1 MLTRLADSVSNTGV
15 NGLFN
20 GMAAFSPVS
29 GLDGAGRTHS
39 RVSSTSAPEANRVLG
54 EWLQTIADVLRVS
67 TENTARA
74 DNSVAGILGSI
85 GVVERSG
92 GAGAVSGLMTQAMS
106 HYDNAKN
113 FSNPRPTA
121 GAQASLPVLH
131 GQLMTTQVAQATAAA
146 AFWGQNAALIQ
157 SVIAQLPGVAAML
170 ADSADTEFVARAVDK
185 LGDVARVGQEYVA
198 RSVAMQGHAAG
209 LAQVAGAEQLMAHGA
224 MSVYAGLP
232 GPSRLAFERSYLGVF
247 PPRLTASLQPV
258 VPVFDRL
265 LPDLGSIPG
274 NGFAVPD
281 MPEAVAAAF
290 EDSPLPRT
298 LRDAFSAAGLSALG
312 NAATPA
318 HVVAEYGMP
327 NPEVLEQVAAKAP
340 GGSAA
345 TQAASAGLGQIAPQ
359 PGGAFGGGA
368 VPAGGAPLGGAAMP
382 VPAGAGAGA
391 GAGAA
396 GGFAPGQTIAAG
408 GGASSGAGGAAA
420 GPMGAGT
427 RGRGAGRVGGGR
439 HAAREVGGSAASAAG
454 AIGAGAAGAGIGGAL
469 GAGAGMAG
477 RPLSGVGN
485 GMPGAGGNAA
495 PGLTQGAA
503 GGTGGNA
510 AGSRGGAMAAGP
522 MGASRGAD
530 KKGKPN
536 AKVKA
541 VTSAVERDGNLEAL
555 LGESPLVLPTVIG
568 SNVRG

>member
-1 MLTRLADSVSNTGV
+1 
-15 NGLFN
+15 
-20 GMAAFSPVS
+20 MAAFSPVS

-67 TENTARA
+67 TENTSRA

-281 MPEAVAAAF
+281 MPEAVSAAF

-345 TQAASAGLGQIAPQ
+345 TQAASAGLGQVAPQ

-368 VPAGGAPLGGAAMP
+368 PLGGAAMP
-382 VPAGAGAGA
+382 GPAGAGAG
-391 GAGAA
+391 
-396 GGFAPGQTIAAG
+396 
-408 GGASSGAGGAAA
+408 
-420 GPMGAGT
+420 
-427 RGRGAGRVGGGR
+427 
-439 HAAREVGGSAASAAG
+439 
-454 AIGAGAAGAGIGGAL
+454 GAGIGGAL

-485 GMPGAGGNAA
+485 GMPGAGGTSA
-495 PGLTQGAA
+495 PGLAQGAA
-503 GGTGGNA
+503 GGAGGNA

-522 MGASRGAD
+522 MGAARGAD